1 MTSFRPPTDRDASRR
16 LVAEIIDSYAG
27 TLERAYCY
35 ARFVIV
41 HQRFLDE
48 LLQFM
53 PREGEVLELG
63 CGFGLFGLYFARSC
77 PGLRLTGCDLAAD
90 RVAAANAS
98 AHRLGVPNARFVAGD
113 ATALSL
119 SQRYAAIF
127 MLDIVHHVPR
137 EAVRPLLRKLYD
149 HLDDD
154 GVLLIKDVD
163 ARPLAK
169 MAFTWALDV
178 AMTREL
184 PHYWHSHALVAAL
197 RETGFQV
204 FCHAMV
210 DALPYPH
217 RLYVC
222 HKQALR
228 SLRGA

>member
-1 MTSFRPPTDRDASRR
+1 MSSFRPPHDRDASRR
-16 LVAEIIDSYAG
+16 IVAEIIASYEG
-27 TLERAYCY
+27 LLERAYSY

-41 HQRFLDE
+41 HQRFLEE

-53 PREGEVLELG
+53 PRAGEVLELG

-77 PGLRLTGCDLAAD
+77 PDLTLTGYDLDAA

-98 AHRLGVPNARFVAGD
+98 ARRLGVGNARFIAGD
-113 ATALSL
+113 ATALAL
-119 SQRYAAIF
+119 SRRYAAIF
-127 MLDIVHHVPR
+127 MLDIVHHVPP
-137 EAVRPLLRKLYD
+137 EAVRPLLRQLYE
-149 HLDDD
+149 HLDDE

-163 ARPLAK
+163 ARPFAK

-178 AMTREL
+178 AMTRER
-184 PHYWHSHALVAAL
+184 PHYWHSHALVEAL

-222 HKQALR
+222 HKRALR
-228 SLRGA
+228 GLRGA

>member
-1 MTSFRPPTDRDASRR
+1 MTSFRPPLARDASRR
-16 LVAEIIDSYAG
+16 LVAEIIDSYEG
-27 TLERAYCY
+27 VLERAYCY

-41 HQRFLDE
+41 HQRFLEE

-53 PREGEVLELG
+53 PRAGRVLELG

-77 PGLRLTGCDLAAD
+77 PDLDLTGYDLDAA

-98 AHRLGVPNARFVAGD
+98 AQRLGVRNARFVAGD
-113 ATALSL
+113 ATALAL
-119 SQRYAAIF
+119 SERYAAIF

-137 EAVRPLLRKLYD
+137 AAVRPLLQQLYD

-163 ARPLAK
+163 ARPFAK
-169 MAFTWALDV
+169 MAFTWVLDV
-178 AMTREL
+178 VMTRER
-184 PHYWHSHALVAAL
+184 PHYWHSHDLVAAL
-197 RETGFQV
+197 RATGFQV

-222 HKQALR
+222 HKRALG